1 MHVKTIRNLA
11 LGLVCLILFLVSC
24 AGRPPERTVPEAD
37 DCIYLRQLNQ
47 WEAIDDQHLFATL
60 SATRYYLFTV
70 DHGCPGLEV
79 ARYGLV
85 SEPSTR
91 MCGDGFSFLRF
102 EHPSAGLTRCR
113 VLGIE
118 PVESLDAARELV
130 ESRERG

>member
-1 MHVKTIRNLA
+1 MRVKLIRNLA
-11 LGLVCLILFLVSC
+11 LVLVCLVLLPVGC
-24 AGRPPERTVPEAD
+24 AGRPPEQTVPEAD
-37 DCIYLRQLNQ
+37 DCIYLRLLNA
-47 WEAIDDQHLFATL
+47 WEAIDDQHLVATL
-60 SATRYYLFTV
+60 SASRYYLFTL

-118 PVESLDAARELV
+118 RVEDPDAARELV